1 MLVLDPPSTRDRDPD
16 RSPGFKVLM
25 LLLLLLGLVFLL
37 QLDETGAASHCEC
50 TDAWLTAS
58 SERVEGVLLSS
69 DMVLWYVFCRPY
81 EYCELEAEPA
91 RNLSMRALLA
101 MLPSPEINREILS
114 TQAS

>member
-1 MLVLDPPSTRDRDPD
+1 MLVLDPPFTRDRDPD

-58 SERVEGVLLSS
+58 SERVDGVLLSS